1 MQKKEKELAKYENSS
16 FISEI
21 QKCKSNF
28 EHHKNTTDE
37 VQEHEEQ
44 SSNPENENVENEIEI
59 LEVVKERMNDE
70 ILLNVNEETVPS
82 DTFVNNEN
90 NEHDSGEAEESIGEI
105 DNEWYTFVKD
115 AKTIVPETEA
125 PVQEKEFYLETE
137 PTSSYENKDDRH
149 VTEDNEND
157 EDKSLKEVDNKWYA
171 FVAFDKKQ
179 DLETGMALESKEI
192 VDKQAIKRPY
202 QCTFCRKAFQ
212 NTGNLKIHERIHTGE
227 VPFECKSCK
236 KSFKEKGNLIR
247 HERIHTGEVP
257 YECKTCKKRFN
268 QTSTL
273 KIHERI
279 HTGENPYE
287 CKTCNTR
294 FKQQAHLKLH
304 EKQHER

>member
-1 MQKKEKELAKYENSS
+1 MEFNVRKHTKPDFSNFVALTLENRMPWKTLNSLLFDLAPSLNETREIICILLKELETLQSTVQKKEKELAKYENSS
-16 FISEI
+16 FPSEI

-44 SSNPENENVENEIEI
+44 SSMPENENVENEIEI

-70 ILLNVNEETVPS
+70 ILLNVNEETEPS

-90 NEHDSGEAEESIGEI
+90 NEHDSGEAEESMGEI

-157 EDKSLKEVDNKWYA
+157 EDKSLKEV
-171 FVAFDKKQ
+171 Q
-179 DLETGMALESKEI
+179 T
-192 VDKQAIKRPY
+192 
-202 QCTFCRKAFQ
+202 CTA
-212 NTGNLKIHERIHTGE
+212 
-227 VPFECKSCK
+227 
-236 KSFKEKGNLIR
+236 
-247 HERIHTGEVP
+247 
-257 YECKTCKKRFN
+257 
-268 QTSTL
+268 
-273 KIHERI
+273 
-279 HTGENPYE
+279 
-287 CKTCNTR
+287 
-294 FKQQAHLKLH
+294 
-304 EKQHER
+304 